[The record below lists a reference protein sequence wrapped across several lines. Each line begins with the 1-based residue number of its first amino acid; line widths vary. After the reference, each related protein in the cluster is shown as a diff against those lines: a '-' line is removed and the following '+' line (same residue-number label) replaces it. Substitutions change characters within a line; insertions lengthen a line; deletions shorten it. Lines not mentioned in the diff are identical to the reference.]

1 MRNIYMLENSIV
13 DRKHKIYTV
22 NYTLN
27 VEDMIEFFE
36 DGKDV
41 RVDLYQDETLD
52 VLPINALGDE
62 EKIYSLYYTA
72 YDYFEC
78 GNFKAYMDFLDT
90 CENVINIDGF
100 EIHINYK

>member
-1 MRNIYMLENSIV
+1 MRNLYMVENSIV
-13 DRKHKIYTV
+13 DGKHKIYTA
-22 NYTLN
+22 NYTIN

-52 VLPINALGDE
+52 ILPISASGYD

-90 CENVINIDGF
+90 CENIINVDGF
-100 EIHINYK
+100 EIKIFYK